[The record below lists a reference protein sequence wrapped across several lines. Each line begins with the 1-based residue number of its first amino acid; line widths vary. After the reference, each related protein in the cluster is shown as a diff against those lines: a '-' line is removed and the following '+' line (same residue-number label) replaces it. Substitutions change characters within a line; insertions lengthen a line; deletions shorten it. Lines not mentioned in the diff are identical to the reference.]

1 MELTRITV
9 TIDQISIFRNSTNH
23 YILNGNWKIDF
34 AGSYDFAGTSFVYE
48 RLSPLGEKAK
58 KKKNKVISGE
68 RREKHYRDEQNSLQN
83 IVKQDPGRARE
94 NG

>member
-1 MELTRITV
+1 MITV
-9 TIDQISIFRNSTNH
+9 NTDLISYFRNTTSH

-58 KKKNKVISGE
+58 KKKNKVIKSSN
-68 RREKHYRDEQNSLQN
+68 KKLN
-83 IVKQDPGRARE
+83 IPFYNQWT
-94 NG
+94 